1 MEVIT
6 YSLRNSQKRSDAYY
20 RAVAAFTDEVL
31 AEADR
36 RIRLLVEAFRADAR
50 RASRELP
57 RTAEEYTLELLTLGV
72 LWRVYGSGALDLARV
87 PRRMLACLAHVRQR
101 GGCLKAGADVLR
113 GALAALFLS
122 PRRHDLA
129 EAPSPTLSHFDRL
142 LGWLEATG
150 DFSQEV
156 KRLHAWRD
164 FLASRPPEE
173 AAEHLAQAIAL
184 ATWFEAR
191 SESALGR
198 YTPHVEQFLA
208 ETFPRYR
215 GREDF
220 VFCGRRRVE
229 YHLAMVGIEILNRA
243 FRAAFLATGR
253 KVVLVPPCMKAR
265 PDDDCQARSTPMGAR
280 CAACT
285 PGCRVHQLTKLG
297 EKHGFGVLM
306 LPDELAVYSGVAGRP
321 RGGDHVGIVGVSCVL
336 TNAAGGW
343 ETRGLGIPAQGVP
356 LDYCGC
362 RYHWHKDGIPTDI
375 NFDHLLEVLGVRP
388 DGLLGV
394 EDEEA

>member
-6 YSLRNSQKRSDAYY
+6 YSLQDGQRRSDAYY
-20 RAVAAFTDEVL
+20 PAVAAFTDEML

-36 RIRLLVEAFRADAR
+36 RMRPLVEAFRAG
-50 RASRELP
+50 RELP
-57 RTAEEYTLELLTLGV
+57 RTDEEYILELLTLGV
-72 LWRVYGSGALDLARV
+72 LWRVYTGGALGLAGA
-87 PRRMLACLAHVRQR
+87 PRRMLTWLARLRER

-122 PRRHDLA
+122 SGGRGPA
-129 EAPSPTLSHFDRL
+129 EPPSPSLGHLDHL

-156 KRLHAWRD
+156 KRLRAWRD
-164 FLASRPPEE
+164 FLVGRSPEQ
-173 AAEHLAQAIAL
+173 AAETLAQVIAL
-184 ATWFEAR
+184 AAWFEAA
-191 SESALGR
+191 SEVALGR
-198 YTPHVEQFLA
+198 YTPHIERFLA
-208 ETFPRYR
+208 GPYRSYR
-215 GREDF
+215 GREDL
-220 VFCGRRRVE
+220 VFCGRQRVE

-265 PDDDCQARSTPMGAR
+265 TDDECRARSTSLGAR

-306 LPDELAVYSGVAGRP
+306 LPDELSVYGGAAARP
-321 RGGDHVGIVGVSCVL
+321 GGDGDVGIVGVSCVL
-336 TNAAGGW
+336 TNCAGGW
-343 ETRGLGIPAQGVP
+343 ETKDLGVPAQGVP

-375 NFDHLLEVLGVRP
+375 NFDHLLEVLGVKQDEP
-388 DGLLGV
+388 LSV
-394 EDEEA
+394 EGEEVWPS

>member
-6 YSLRNSQKRSDAYY
+6 YSLRDGQKRSDAYCH
-20 RAVAAFTDEVL
+20 AVAAFTDEVL

-36 RIRLLVEAFRADAR
+36 RIRPLAEAFRAGLQPP
-50 RASRELP
+50 ASAPEV
-57 RTAEEYTLELLTLGV
+57 TLELLTLGV
-72 LWRVYGSGALDLARV
+72 LWRVYAGDALDLARV
-87 PRRMLACLAHVRQR
+87 PRCILTYLARARQR
-101 GGCLKAGADVLR
+101 GGCLKVGADALR

-122 PRRHDLA
+122 PRSHDLA
-129 EAPSPTLSHFDRL
+129 EPPSLTLDHLDCL

-150 DFSQEV
+150 DFNQEV
-156 KRLHAWRD
+156 KRLRAWRD
-164 FLASRPPEE
+164 FLAGQPPEE
-173 AAEHLAQAIAL
+173 AAENLAQAIAL
-184 ATWFEAR
+184 AAWFEAC

-198 YTPHVEQFLA
+198 YTPHVERFLA
-208 ETFPRYR
+208 GAYR
-215 GREDF
+215 KYSGREDL

-243 FRAAFLATGR
+243 FRAAFLATAR

-265 PDDDCQARSTPMGAR
+265 SDDECQARPTPLGAR

-297 EKHGFGVLM
+297 EKHGFGVFM
-306 LPDELAVYSGVAGRP
+306 LPDELAVYSGATARP
-321 RGGDHVGIVGVSCVL
+321 KEDDDVGIVGVSCVL
-336 TNAAGGW
+336 TNCSGGW
-343 ETRGLGIPAQGVP
+343 ETKDLGIPAQGVP

-375 NFDHLLEVLGVRP
+375 NFDHLLEVLGVKQ
-388 DGLLGV
+388 DGPSSA
-394 EDEEA
+394 EIEKA

>member
-6 YSLRNSQKRSDAYY
+6 YSLRDGQRRSDAYY
-20 RAVAAFTDEVL
+20 PAASAFTDEVL
-31 AEADR
+31 AETDR
-36 RIRLLVEAFRADAR
+36 RMRPLVEAFRAG
-50 RASRELP
+50 RELP
-57 RTAEEYTLELLTLGV
+57 RTAEEYVLELLTLGV
-72 LWRVYGSGALDLARV
+72 LWRVYAGDALDLAGA
-87 PRRMLACLAHVRQR
+87 PRHVLTCLAHIRQR

-122 PRRHDLA
+122 PRRHSLA
-129 EAPSPTLSHFDRL
+129 GPPSPTLGHLDRL

-150 DFSQEV
+150 DLSQEV
-156 KRLHAWRD
+156 RRLRAWRD
-164 FLASRPPEE
+164 FLAGQPPEQS
-173 AAEHLAQAIAL
+173 AENLAQVIAL
-184 ATWFEAR
+184 AAWFEAR

-198 YTPHVEQFLA
+198 YTPHVEWFLA
-208 ETFPRYR
+208 GTYRKYR
-215 GREDF
+215 GREDL

-265 PDDDCQARSTPMGAR
+265 PDDECQARSTSLGAR

-285 PGCRVHQLTKLG
+285 PGCRVHQLTRLG

-306 LPDELAVYSGVAGRP
+306 LPDELAVYSGTAAQP
-321 RGGDHVGIVGVSCVL
+321 GGDGDVGIVGVSCVL
-336 TNAAGGW
+336 TNCAGGW
-343 ETRGLGIPAQGVP
+343 ETRDLGVPAQGVP

-375 NFDHLLEVLGVRP
+375 NFDHLLEVLGIKP
-388 DGLLGV
+388 DGLSSV
-394 EDEEA
+394 EIEEA

>member
-1 MEVIT
+1 MDATIT
-6 YSLRNSQKRSDAYY
+6 YSLRDGQRRSDAYY
-20 RAVAAFTDEVL
+20 PAVAAFTDEIL

-36 RIRLLVEAFRADAR
+36 RMRPLVEAFRAG
-50 RASRELP
+50 RELP
-57 RTAEEYTLELLTLGV
+57 RTSEEYVLELLTLGV
-72 LWRVYGSGALDLARV
+72 LWRVYAGDACRLAGGPRWALTRLARL
-87 PRRMLACLAHVRQR
+87 RER

-113 GALAALFLS
+113 GVLAALFLS
-122 PRRHDLA
+122 SGGRGPA
-129 EAPSPTLSHFDRL
+129 ETPSPTLDHLDRL

-150 DFSQEV
+150 DFSQEA
-156 KRLHAWRD
+156 KRLRAWRD
-164 FLASRPPEE
+164 FLAGQPPEQ
-173 AAEHLAQAIAL
+173 AAEALAQAIAL
-184 ATWFEAR
+184 AAWFEAA
-191 SESALGR
+191 SEAALGR
-198 YTPHVEQFLA
+198 YTPHVERFLA
-208 ETFPRYR
+208 GPYRRYR
-215 GREDF
+215 GREDL

-265 PDDDCQARSTPMGAR
+265 TDDECQAHSTSLGAR

-306 LPDELAVYSGVAGRP
+306 LPDELAVYGGAAARP
-321 RGGDHVGIVGVSCVL
+321 GGDGDVGIVGVSCVL
-336 TNAAGGW
+336 TNCAGGW
-343 ETRGLGIPAQGVP
+343 ETKELGVPAQGVP

-375 NFDHLLEVLGVRP
+375 NFDHLLEVLGI
-388 DGLLGV
+388 
-394 EDEEA
+394 EQEEMAK

>member
-6 YSLRNSQKRSDAYY
+6 YSLRDGQKRSDTYC

-36 RIRLLVEAFRADAR
+36 RIRPLVEAFRADSPEAGKR
-50 RASRELP
+50 P
-57 RTAEEYTLELLTLGV
+57 RTAPEYILELLTLGV
-72 LWRVYGSGALDLARV
+72 LWRVYAGDALDLARV
-87 PRRMLACLAHVRQR
+87 PRLMLTCLAHARQR
-101 GGCLKAGADVLR
+101 GGCLKASADVLR
-113 GALAALFLS
+113 GALAALFLA
-122 PRRHDLA
+122 PRSYDLA
-129 EAPSPTLSHFDRL
+129 ETPSPTLDHLDRL

-156 KRLHAWRD
+156 KRLRAWRD
-164 FLASRPPEE
+164 FLAGQPPEE
-173 AAEHLAQAIAL
+173 AAENLAQAIAL
-184 ATWFEAR
+184 AAWFEAC

-198 YTPHVEQFLA
+198 YTPHVERFLA
-208 ETFPRYR
+208 GTYR
-215 GREDF
+215 KYPGREDL

-243 FRAAFLATGR
+243 FRAAFLATAR

-265 PDDDCQARSTPMGAR
+265 PDDECQARPTPLGAR

-297 EKHGFGVLM
+297 EKQGFGVFM
-306 LPDELAVYSGVAGRP
+306 LPDELAVYSGATARP
-321 RGGDHVGIVGVSCVL
+321 KERDDVGIVGVSCVL
-336 TNAAGGW
+336 TNCTGGW
-343 ETRGLGIPAQGVP
+343 ETRDLGIPAQGVP

-362 RYHWHKDGIPTDI
+362 RYHWHKNGIPTDI
-375 NFDHLLEVLGVRP
+375 NFDHLLQVLDVKQ
-388 DGLLGV
+388 DGPSSA
-394 EDEEA
+394 EIEEA